1 MRFPSDDTAAA
12 GPRPEDAAVE
22 TFASAILGAG
32 STPPHAAND
41 DPRADVCTVA
51 EVARWL
57 GVDRKTIYDAVKR
70 RELPCGRLGRRV
82 ILSRAAITAW
92 LGGRL
97 PGAASR

>member
-1 MRFPSDDTAAA
+1 MRRPSDNAAADPRPDDAAGGGADPARIAPANASTAA
-12 GPRPEDAAVE
+12 
-22 TFASAILGAG
+22 S
-32 STPPHAAND
+32 D

-97 PGAASR
+97 P

>member
-1 MRFPSDDTAAA
+1 MRRPSDNAAA
-12 GPRPEDAAVE
+12 DPRPDDAAAVE
-22 TFASAILGAG
+22 AFAGAILAG
-32 STPPHAAND
+32 SAPPPAASD

-97 PGAASR
+97 P